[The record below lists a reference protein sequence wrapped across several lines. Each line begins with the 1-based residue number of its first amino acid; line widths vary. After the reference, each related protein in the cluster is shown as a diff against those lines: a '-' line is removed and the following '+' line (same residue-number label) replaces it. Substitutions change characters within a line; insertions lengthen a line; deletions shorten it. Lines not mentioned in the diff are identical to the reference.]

1 MNALQNEIDKL
12 NTLKESFSELS
23 KKVLDTQAVLT
34 ELNHGKQEMVDA
46 LAMKNVQSSTDK
58 TLSAIASDIR
68 SIAQSPITIE
78 GGEMYEK
85 QLFGA
90 PTDKTNAYEQP
101 DSPTWNLYQVMANI
115 LSDGRFAEYG
125 GIVLCEYGKGVRSQY
140 FEGAS
145 LGGLYFTSEGKVV
158 EAVEE
163 YIWDD
168 FGDGKA
174 NRWVAIINK
183 EENIDVTFNTA
194 QSTPLSIHIG
204 RKVGLLTLNATEG
217 MVSEIVCTDGNEYTL
232 LSKQTSA
239 FGKNNILRG
248 LGTISHQNIISS
260 SAFSNLSRLVLSING
275 DITAVE
281 SSNNSAFL
289 TVDKAGEAKTII
301 IEKVGKIST
310 LIGNINAQKTAFEYI
325 EFPMGYRLTGTLFH
339 LFVEGLAS
347 YPVMTIAGIKELT
360 GRIIYNMYT
369 FPNHYLQELIMP
381 DLEVIESGGF
391 IIQTYRG
398 NQGGIY
404 SALKRIVLP
413 KLREQRGTI
422 ATFPLT
428 NYPAACKELIDVEV
442 GAMETS
448 FSFTDWEPSSVLAD
462 ADKIVQLNKNIRDHI
477 AAKVTDRNGL
487 EPLTATFSQALR
499 DVLTEETEQ
508 AFRDKN
514 WNIAPAKTVTE

>member
-1 MNALQNEIDKL
+1 MSALQNEIDKL

-46 LAMKNVQSSTDK
+46 LATKNIQSSTDK
-58 TLSAIASDIR
+58 TLVEIASDVR
-68 SIAQSPITIE
+68 SIAQSPITID

-125 GIVLCEYGKGVRSQY
+125 GIVLCEYSKGVRSQY

-260 SAFSNLSRLVLSING
+260 SAFSSLSRLVLSING
-275 DITAVE
+275 DITTVE
-281 SSNNSAFL
+281 YSNVAFL
-289 TVDKAGEAKTII
+289 HVSTAGAAKTII

-310 LIGNINAQKTAFEYI
+310 LIGIKNEQKTAFEYI
-325 EFPMGYRLTGTLFH
+325 EFPMGYRLTGTLFKQ
-339 LFVEGLAS
+339 FVEGLAS

-360 GRIIYNMYT
+360 GRIIYNMNNLT
-369 FPNHYLQELIMP
+369 NLYLQELIMP
-381 DLEVIESGGF
+381 DLEVIESGGI
-391 IIQTYRG
+391 IIQTYRDT
-398 NQGGIY
+398 QGGIY

-448 FSFTDWEPSSVLAD
+448 FSFTYWKPSSVLAD

>member
-58 TLSAIASDIR
+58 TLVEIASDVR
-68 SIAQSPITIE
+68 SIAQSSITIE

-101 DSPTWNLYQVMANI
+101 DSPTWNLYQVMANL
-115 LSDGRFAEYG
+115 LSDGRFVKYG
-125 GIVLCEYGKGVRSQY
+125 GIVLCEYSKGVRSQY

-183 EENIDVTFNTA
+183 EENIDVTFNTV
-194 QSTPLSIHIG
+194 QNTPLSIHIG
-204 RKVGLLTLNATEG
+204 RKVGLLTLNATGG
-217 MVSEIVCTDGNEYTL
+217 MVSEIVCTNGNEYTL

-248 LGTISHQNIISS
+248 LGPISHRSIISPEALKS
-260 SAFSNLSRLVLSING
+260 LSRLVLSING
-275 DITAVE
+275 DITTPITD
-281 SSNNSAFL
+281 NKGFL
-289 TVDKAGEAKTII
+289 YVGGAGPAKTII

-310 LIGNINAQKTAFEYI
+310 LISGLNDQKTALEYV
-325 EFPMGYRLTGTLFH
+325 EFPMGYRLTGTLSHRFA
-339 LFVEGLAS
+339 EGLAS
-347 YPVMTIAGIKELT
+347 SPIMTIAGIKELA
-360 GRIIYNMYT
+360 GRIIYNEVT
-369 FPNHYLQELIMP
+369 STNLYLQELIMP
-381 DLEVIESGGF
+381 DLEVIESGGT
-391 IIQTYRG
+391 IIQTYR
-398 NQGGIY
+398 NTQGGIY

-413 KLREQRGTI
+413 KLREQRGSI

-477 AAKVTDRNGL
+477 AAIVTDRNGL